1 MIVNVIATLVGDC
14 GDQLGITFPWLAL
27 LNPTLAKEL
36 HSTVITVTLK
46 HFVSENWS
54 SVLQSV
60 DE

>member
-36 HSTVITVTLK
+36 HCSVLSTLALK
-46 HFVSENWS
+46 HFALENWS
-54 SVLQSV
+54 SVQQRR
-60 DE
+60 D